1 MTTYIFRRLLL
12 MIPTL
17 IGITVVVFTV
27 MAASPGGIT
36 AKNLIEGQNL
46 DPEAKK
52 EIEAYYN
59 RIYGLDQPAPIQYFR
74 WLNNVSPIGFIYDE
88 NNEVDRFS
96 FTKGTDLGQSFRYG
110 RPVTELLKE
119 RIPIT
124 LLLNLLS
131 VPLIYTIAVGI
142 GVHAA
147 TKRGETFDVAS
158 GMVMLGLWS
167 VPTMLTGVLLIG
179 FFANVQYW
187 RWFPTGG
194 LSDRLAA
201 DMVFL
206 PHWQSVSD
214 VFILAV
220 LAIAGCLF
228 MIWLSLSKY
237 EIPRRVIMSILGLM
251 LGYSMAGSL
260 PVSQQSWVLF
270 GILSFSG
277 AFIFDLTSTTEYR
290 GFRLSAMGLLGLAL
304 GIGLGVQWMEDEF
317 VRGFLLDRLWHL
329 TLPVICLSYGGF
341 AALSK
346 LTRTAVLENLLSDY
360 ARTARAKGV
369 SEENVLWRHVFRNS
383 LLPLITVAASL
394 LPSLLAGS
402 IIVESI
408 FSIEGMGKLAI
419 EAVQTR
425 DRELVLSITLLS
437 GVLTLLGYLITDLMY
452 AIADP
457 RISYE

>member
-1 MTTYIFRRLLL
+1 MTTYILRRLLL
-12 MIPTL
+12 MLPTL
-17 IGITVVVFTV
+17 FGITLVVFTV

-36 AKNLIEGQNL
+36 AQSLIEGQNL

-59 RIYGLDQPAPIQYFR
+59 RIYGLDQPAPVQYLR
-74 WLNNVSPIGFIYDE
+74 WLNNISPIGFTFDAD
-88 NNEVDRFS
+88 NRLDGFS
-96 FTKGTDLGQSFRYG
+96 ITKGTNLGRSFRYG
-110 RPVTELLKE
+110 RPVNELLKE

-124 LLLNLLS
+124 LLLNLVS
-131 VPLIYTIAVGI
+131 IPLIYVVAVSI
-142 GVHAA
+142 GVRAA
-147 TKRGETFDVAS
+147 TQRGKTFDVAS
-158 GMVMLGLWS
+158 GTVMLTLWS
-167 VPTMLTGVLLIG
+167 IPTMLTGVLLIG

-194 LSDRLAA
+194 LNDREAIG
-201 DMVFL
+201 MPFL
-206 PHWQSVSD
+206 PHWDSMGD
-214 VFILAV
+214 IFILFG
-220 LAIAGCLF
+220 AIAGSCMLMIAISRSQNTNLRMYF
-228 MIWLSLSKY
+228 MATIG
-237 EIPRRVIMSILGLM
+237 IT
-251 LGYSMAGSL
+251 LGYLMATALPEAKQSL
-260 PVSQQSWVLF
+260 VLLIVLCAIGGTVLPLIGITSQQ
-270 GILSFSG
+270 
-277 AFIFDLTSTTEYR
+277 
-290 GFRLSAMGLLGLAL
+290 GFRTAAMVGIGIAIGMGLANL
-304 GIGLGVQWMEDEF
+304 WMETGTT
-317 VRGFLLDRLWHL
+317 RGFLLDRLRHL
-329 TLPVICLSYGGF
+329 VLPVICLSYGGF

-369 SEENVLWRHVFRNS
+369 KEEQVLWRHVFRNS

-402 IIVESI
+402 VIVESI

-437 GVLTLLGYLITDLMY
+437 GMLTLIGYLIADLVY